1 MSGLLAG
8 HVMNDEASQQRYQPS
23 FTDPAAEMAE
33 AAMRLN
39 RTRLAR
45 QQQSATIFHPL
56 ATGYH
61 NLWPQLAGLDPSQ
74 AAIILTSVIL
84 QAWKHGSASKVQR
97 RFHRHT
103 TARLGRE
110 KCLIALSYTC
120 PSGAILI
127 LA

>member
-1 MSGLLAG
+1 
-8 HVMNDEASQQRYQPS
+8 MNDEASQQRYQPS

-45 QQQSATIFHPL
+45 HSQSATIFHPL

>member
-1 MSGLLAG
+1 
-8 HVMNDEASQQRYQPS
+8 MNDEASQQRYQPS
-23 FTDPAAEMAE
+23 FIDPASEMAE

-74 AAIILTSVIL
+74 AAIILTSDIP

-110 KCLIALSYTC
+110 KCLIHLS

>member
-74 AAIILTSVIL
+74 AAIILPSDIP
-84 QAWKHGSASKVQR
+84 QAWKHGSASRSNVGSTGTRQQALAGR
-97 RFHRHT
+97 NASLHCHT
-103 TARLGRE
+103 PAHPG
-110 KCLIALSYTC
+110 
-120 PSGAILI
+120 PS
-127 LA
+127 